1 MSKIDY
7 KYDNYLYSRSLL
19 SVGVVMVLF
28 SLVILF
34 PTDIYALT
42 QTTQGTPQGSN
53 HAGDQQRDFE
63 NRTNSA
69 NFLNINSNQANSPLI
84 MTTDKSVYSPGE
96 TVNVTITNTGI
107 EPLTFP
113 NAALGLTISNVATN
127 QTYPIFS
134 AQMITTLDGNESRS
148 VTWGPISLNRSE
160 VPPGDYVASL
170 TSGGS
175 TEDVIFTI
183 SG

>member
-19 SVGVVMVLF
+19 SVVVIAILF

-42 QTTQGTPQGSN
+42 QTIQGTPQGSN
-53 HAGDQQRDFE
+53 HTGDQQRDFG
-63 NRTNSA
+63 NGTGSA

-84 MTTDKSVYSPGE
+84 MTTDKTVYSPGE

-134 AQMITTLDGNESRS
+134 AQMITTLDANESRS
-148 VTWGPISLNRSE
+148 VTWGPISSNRSE

-175 TEDVIFTI
+175 TEDVTFII